1 MTTDHTTRPGVRSD
15 ETLVSIL
22 AHLRDVG
29 GAGVTEL
36 AGQLGLA
43 KSTVHDHL
51 VTMVDHG
58 LVVNDGGTYR
68 LGLEFFN
75 YGQVVRTR
83 VDVYEAAMTAV
94 EDLADQTGEMV
105 WLTTPQNGRVMFLH
119 GDAGETDI
127 NVNTILGSWAYMHC
141 NSSGKAIL
149 AEYDPEAVDAVVDRW
164 GLPAQTDDTI
174 TDRDALDAELA
185 EIRERGY
192 ALNRGEDLEG
202 IHAVGVSVRHEGAIE
217 GALAVAGPAHRV
229 TRERCESELVDK
241 LVAAV
246 NDIEVNLAYA

>member
-1 MTTDHTTRPGVRSD
+1 MTTDHTTRPGVKSD

-22 AHLRDVG
+22 AHLRDSD

-36 AGQLGLA
+36 ANRLGLA

-51 VTMVDHG
+51 VTMGEHG
-58 LVVNDGGTYR
+58 LVVKDGETYR

-75 YGQVVRTR
+75 YGQAVRTR
-83 VDVYEAAMTAV
+83 FPVYEAAMGV
-94 EDLADQTGEMV
+94 VDDLAAATGEMA
-105 WLTTPQNGRVMFLH
+105 WLTTPENGRVMFVH

-149 AEYDPEAVDAVVDRW
+149 AHYDAHGVDAVVDRW
-164 GLPAQTDDTI
+164 GLPAQTANTI
-174 TDRDALDAELA
+174 TDRDALDEEL
-185 EIRERGY
+185 EQIRERGY
-192 ALNRGEDLEG
+192 ALNQGEDLEG
-202 IHAVGVSVRHEGAIE
+202 IHAIGVPVRYENE
-217 GALAVAGPAHRV
+217 VQGALAVAGPAHRV

-246 NDIEVNLAYA
+246 NDVEVNLAYA